1 MNQRRITAAVLC
13 VILLLTMTA
22 CRKQESKT
30 IPYWKADSP
39 AMASMISFVESVTDK
54 KSASFVPEE
63 ERIAVFDM
71 DGTLYGELFPTYFD
85 ECLLLHRLLHDES
98 YQTSPEDRA
107 WAQAA
112 ENALLS
118 GAPEPDSPRS
128 SAQMA
133 AEAFR
138 GFTVEEYRAYVRSF
152 LSEPVA
158 GFENMTYA
166 EGFYLPMVALVQYLS
181 EHGFTVFIS
190 SGSERSLARE
200 LIADELGE
208 WIPPYRVI
216 GSTFSLEASGQG
228 EQEGRKY
235 TYAPDDQVLL
245 EGNLIQKNQRMNKVI
260 TIVDEIGTAPLLVFG
275 NSSGDLSMAQYAV
288 QHGGQAYMLLCDDT
302 LRDYGDPETAAS
314 FAEACRSLGFETIS
328 MRDEFETIYKTDAV
342 KTSLVLTPA
351 AASWETS
358 WVSAS
363 IWRRPKRSCP
373 SWAACSRA

>member
-1 MNQRRITAAVLC
+1 MKKKNVMAVPSAGFRSVLSAC
-13 VILLLTMTA
+13 LFVMILIVILLLTMTA
-22 CRKQESKT
+22 CGKKETES
-30 IPYWKADSP
+30 IPYWKTDSP
-39 AMASMISFVESVTDK
+39 TMASVVSFVEAVTDE
-54 KSASFVPEE
+54 KSESFVPEE

-98 YQTSPEDRA
+98 YQASPEDRA

-118 GAPEPDSPRS
+118 GEPEPDSPRS

-133 AEAFR
+133 AEAFQ
-138 GFTVEEYRAYVRSF
+138 GFTVEEYRTYVRSF
-152 LSEPVA
+152 MSEPVA

-216 GSTFSLEASGQG
+216 GSIFSLEASGQG
-228 EQEGRKY
+228 EKEGRKY
-235 TYAPDDQVLL
+235 TYGPDDQVLL
-245 EGNLIQKNQRMNKVI
+245 EGNLTQKNQRMNKVV
-260 TIVDEIGTAPLLVFG
+260 TIVDEIGTTPLLVFG

-288 QHGGQAYMLLCDDT
+288 QHGGRAYMLLCDDT
-302 LRDYGDPETAAS
+302 LRDYGDPEAAAS
-314 FAEACRSLGFETIS
+314 FAETCRSLGFETVS
-328 MRDEFETIYKTDAV
+328 MRDEFETIYKTDV
-342 KTSLVLTPA
+342 RKTPLALKPA
-351 AASWETS
+351 A
-358 WVSAS
+358 
-363 IWRRPKRSCP
+363 
-373 SWAACSRA
+373 

>member
-1 MNQRRITAAVLC
+1 MKQRTITAILC

-22 CRKQESKT
+22 CGKREART
-30 IPYWKADSP
+30 IPYWTADSP
-39 AMASMISFVESVTDK
+39 SMGSIVSFVESITDE

-63 ERIAVFDM
+63 KRIAVFDM

-98 YQTSPEDRA
+98 YQASPEDRA
-107 WAQAA
+107 WAQTA
-112 ENALLS
+112 ENALLC
-118 GAPEPDSPRS
+118 GEPEPDSPRS

-133 AEAFR
+133 AEAFQ
-138 GFTVEEYRAYVRSF
+138 GFSLEEYRAYVRSF
-152 LSEPVA
+152 MAEPVA

-166 EGFYLPMVALVQYLS
+166 EGFYLPVVALVQYLA

-216 GSTFSLEASGQG
+216 GSTFSLEATGQG

-245 EGNLIQKNQRMNKVI
+245 EGNLIQKNQKMNKVV
-260 TIVDEIGTAPLLVFG
+260 TIVDEIGAAPLLVFG

-288 QHGGQAYMLLCDDT
+288 QHGGRAYMLLCDDPE
-302 LRDYGDPETAAS
+302 RDYGDLEAAAS
-314 FAEACRSLGFETIS
+314 FAETCRLLGFETVS
-328 MRDEFETIYKTDAV
+328 MRDEFETIYKTDAR
-342 KTSLVLTPA
+342 KTALVLKRA
-351 AASWETS
+351 A
-358 WVSAS
+358 
-363 IWRRPKRSCP
+363 
-373 SWAACSRA
+373 

>member
-1 MNQRRITAAVLC
+1 
-13 VILLLTMTA
+13 MT
-22 CRKQESKT
+22 S
-30 IPYWKADSP
+30 I
-39 AMASMISFVESVTDK
+39 ISFVNAVTDE

-98 YQTSPEDRA
+98 YEASPEDRA
-107 WAQAA
+107 WAQSA
-112 ENALLS
+112 EAALLR
-118 GAPEPDSPRS
+118 GEPEPDSPRS

-138 GFTVEEYRAYVRSF
+138 GFTVEEYRAYVRTYM
-152 LSEPVA
+152 SESVA

-200 LIADELGE
+200 LIADTLGE

-216 GSTFSLEASGQG
+216 GSTFSLEASGQS

-245 EGNLIQKNQRMNKVI
+245 EGNLLQKNQRMNKVV
-260 TIVDEIGTAPLLVFG
+260 TIVDEIGAAPLLVFG
-275 NSSGDLSMAQYAV
+275 NSSGDLSMAQYAL
-288 QHGGQAYMLLCDDT
+288 QHGGRAYMLLCDDT
-302 LRDYGDPETAAS
+302 ERDYGDPETAAS
-314 FAEACRSLGFETIS
+314 FAETCRELGFETIS

-342 KTSLVLTPA
+342 KTAFDMDQA
-351 AASWETS
+351 A
-358 WVSAS
+358 
-363 IWRRPKRSCP
+363 
-373 SWAACSRA
+373 